1 MPKGN
6 NKTSLCSAATFNLRS
21 QRSDQDAASDLA
33 TSEVLLSG
41 LFRRLRQ
48 GDFNYEHYRALVIEE
63 IRNSTFQDV
72 GGFFSK
78 YFEGKDW
85 SEATEAIYRDV
96 QSGDVDGKW
105 TEFPDPPIQNDVFD
119 WLFRFQD
126 ELLSDAC
133 GVYFTTT
140 SKKDLIGSDAERQV
154 DLRVREA
161 RRQSMTGRTSGWSA
175 S

>member
-1 MPKGN
+1 MPVCFPSITLHLSQN
-6 NKTSLCSAATFNLRS
+6 NCDVIARYPINDSLEHLQHLFEEAEEAYDASADPREEICLRAITRLLYALQGVEAAFNLRS

-33 TSEVLLSG
+33 NSEVLLSG

-96 QSGDVDGKW
+96 QSADVDGKW
-105 TEFPDPPIQNDVFD
+105 TEFPDPPHT
-119 WLFRFQD
+119 
-126 ELLSDAC
+126 E
-133 GVYFTTT
+133 
-140 SKKDLIGSDAERQV
+140 
-154 DLRVREA
+154 
-161 RRQSMTGRTSGWSA
+161 
-175 S
+175 